1 MWTVVYIAVGK
12 EKAEFF
18 KQLLHAEGIL
28 ADLRSAGNGTA
39 GNAMFEVVV
48 PASEAEEAHAILMQN
63 LAR

>member
-1 MWTVVYIAVGK
+1 MWTVVYIAIGK

-18 KQLLHAEGIL
+18 KQLLYAEGIL
-28 ADLRSAGNGTA
+28 ADLRPA
-39 GNAMFEVVV
+39 GNANAGNAVYEVVV